1 MDAHRFNHPKPG
13 TQVPGQGISI
23 TLIESTQPIDMAPR
37 CRVLNPPSA
46 NIIWSFT
53 LMTSPSTCKTALI
66 TGASSGIGKALA
78 YQFAKDG
85 YHLVLAARG
94 VARMQAVADDLQK
107 QFNVVVTV
115 IGADLETHDGAA
127 QLHAEVKA
135 RGIVLS
141 ALVNN
146 AGYGAY
152 GEFKDSALAPEL
164 TMMQLNMTT
173 VVVLTKLFLP
183 DLLATRGYILNTAS
197 TAAFQPGPYMAVYY
211 ASKSFVLSFSEAIA
225 SELEGTGVTVTA
237 LCPGPTASGFQDKAN
252 LGNSALV
259 KGKKLPTSEEVAALG
274 YRAMQRGQRV
284 YIPGFKNWAMAQSM
298 RITPRNLA
306 TKVVKILTRPVV

>member
-1 MDAHRFNHPKPG
+1 
-13 TQVPGQGISI
+13 
-23 TLIESTQPIDMAPR
+23 
-37 CRVLNPPSA
+37 
-46 NIIWSFT
+46 
-53 LMTSPSTCKTALI
+53 MTSPSTCKTALI

-85 YHLVLAARG
+85 YHLVLAARS

-152 GEFKDSALAPEL
+152 GEFKDSALAAEL

-237 LCPGPTASGFQDKAN
+237 LCPGPTASGFQDKAD

-284 YIPGFKNWAMAQSM
+284 YIPGFMNWAMAQSM